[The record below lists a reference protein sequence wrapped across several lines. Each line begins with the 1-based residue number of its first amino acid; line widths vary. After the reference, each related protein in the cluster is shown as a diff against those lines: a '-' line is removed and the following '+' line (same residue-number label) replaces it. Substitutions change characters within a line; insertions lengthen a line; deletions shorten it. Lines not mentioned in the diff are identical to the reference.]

1 MPFSRVIVVA
11 ISWLSLTFS
20 LAAQQAPAQP
30 AAGPIDDAFV
40 QKEFGSNCSLIG
52 LPAVTGDLD
61 GDGIEDVVI
70 PAHCTSPMMNQGDN
84 SYAVIDPY
92 YAYFGYGNPAIT
104 TQFVTEDPKRRGY
117 SLLIIHGSGPD
128 AWRSAT
134 PKAKFLVVNVPFKRV
149 AVKKFELKKK
159 MRMAVFIEESEA
171 DSAVSAVFW
180 DGKKYRYQ
188 PMGSSQE

>member
-1 MPFSRVIVVA
+1 MPFSRVTVVA
-11 ISWLSLTFS
+11 ISWLALTFS
-20 LAAQQAPAQP
+20 LAAQTPAQP
-30 AAGPIDDAFV
+30 ATGPIDDAFV
-40 QKEFGSNCSLIG
+40 QKQFGTNCALIG
-52 LPAVTGDLD
+52 LPPVTGDLD

-104 TQFVTEDPKRRGY
+104 TRFVTEDPKQRGY

-128 AWRSAT
+128 AWRSTT
-134 PKAKFLVVNVPFKRV
+134 PRAKFLVVNVPFKRV
-149 AVKKFELKKK
+149 AVKKFEFKKK
-159 MRMAVFIEESEA
+159 TRMAIFVEESEA
-171 DSAVSAVFW
+171 DAAVSAIFW